1 MNIRVVF
8 VSGTVCAAFLSL
20 YEGVRVQSGVFLS
33 R

>member
-1 MNIRVVF
+1 MNNRDVF

-20 YEGVRVQSGVFLS
+20 YEGIRVQSGVFPC